1 VPSAAR
7 SASSDASNPTYH
19 VRANARLH
27 WAGWDDEFVVF
38 NESSG
43 QTHQLDALR
52 AFVLNL
58 LVESPRTWDEA
69 LGELRAALPSGND
82 QPEPNEALR
91 AALSAFEQHGL
102 VDIRAA

>member
-1 VPSAAR
+1 MSTAAPSAPPR
-7 SASSDASNPTYH
+7 EPGNTYH
-19 VRANARLH
+19 IRDGARLH

-69 LGELRAALPSGND
+69 LTEVH
-82 QPEPNEALR
+82 
-91 AALSAFEQHGL
+91 AALSSDNTASQVADALSAALAAFKQHGL
-102 VDIRAA
+102 VDTQPA

>member
-1 VPSAAR
+1 MPSAAR
-7 SASSDASNPTYH
+7 SAPPDASSPTYRI
-19 VRANARLH
+19 RANARLH
-27 WAGWDDEFVVF
+27 WAGWNDEFVVF

-69 LGELRAALPSGND
+69 LNELRAALKPGHDNPD
-82 QPEPNEALR
+82 AAEALR
-91 AALSAFEQHGL
+91 AALTAFEQHGL
-102 VDIRAA
+102 VDTQAA